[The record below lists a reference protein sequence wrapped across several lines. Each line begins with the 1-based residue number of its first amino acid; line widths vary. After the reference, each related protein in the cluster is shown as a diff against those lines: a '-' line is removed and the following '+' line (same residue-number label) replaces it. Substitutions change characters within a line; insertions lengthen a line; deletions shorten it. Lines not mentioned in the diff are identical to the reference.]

1 MGYDIIIFL
10 SNIHPYFKLPLYPL
24 LKIPTFSTQ
33 KKKKNLPLHILL
45 KNPSFHSRC
54 FIQRKH
60 FPSSNKHR
68 EKRGT
73 KEVGEK
79 ESGL

>member
-33 KKKKNLPLHILL
+33 KKKIFPPTFSSKILHSTLAALSSENIFPPRTNTEKNEE
-45 KNPSFHSRC
+45 
-54 FIQRKH
+54 QRKLG
-60 FPSSNKHR
+60 K
-68 EKRGT
+68 KRVVY
-73 KEVGEK
+73 K
-79 ESGL
+79 